1 MHTAVLLTLLAVGL
15 VEGKEDSVDLYGA
28 LDGTVGIKF
37 LVTVNDTWDENG
49 CIATIVTPMLTSG
62 VKYNQSAAFS
72 VGSCD
77 RGPLRFN
84 VQQLRGQKT
93 SMQVDLT
100 FYSSVIEDAS
110 PPTCSLAW
118 NGTYLAPKT
127 MNPGESLLPGCFVM
141 DSREGYHMTYYLFH
155 ILEWAFY

>member
-1 MHTAVLLTLLAVGL
+1 MYKLLKKNLFY
-15 VEGKEDSVDLYGA
+15 S
-28 LDGTVGIKF
+28 
-37 LVTVNDTWDENG
+37 G

-93 SMQVDLT
+93 SMVWYKLYIVVHAQ
-100 FYSSVIEDAS
+100 
-110 PPTCSLAW
+110 
-118 NGTYLAPKT
+118 KR
-127 MNPGESLLPGCFVM
+127 VM
-141 DSREGYHMTYYLFH
+141 Q
-155 ILEWAFY
+155 

>member
-1 MHTAVLLTLLAVGL
+1 MYTALLLTLLVVGYA
-15 VEGKEDSVDLYGA
+15 EGKDESEELYGD
-28 LDGTVGIKF
+28 LDGKVGMKF

-49 CIATIVTPMLTSG
+49 CIDTIATPMLLSG
-62 VKYNQSAAFS
+62 VKYNLSDAFS

-84 VQQLRGQKT
+84 VQKLQGQRT

-110 PPTCSLAW
+110 PPTCSLQW
-118 NGTYLAPKT
+118 NGTYLVPKT
-127 MNPGESLLPGCFVM
+127 TDPRESLLPGCFVM
-141 DSREGYHMTYYLFH
+141 DSREGYHMTYYWFH
-155 ILEWAFY
+155 IFEWAFY